1 MYLNE
6 YITYEM
12 FGAVGD
18 GVHDDM
24 PAIAAAH
31 AEANRLHLP
40 VRAKE
45 GASYYISPKAVT
57 ARVMTDTCWEGAK
70 FIIDDRDCEDIKAP
84 VFLVESALSS
94 VALPVKT
101 LAKGQTQV
109 ENPHG
114 CDLYV
119 LVKNSNQKDFIRFGL
134 NQDNGSD
141 RTDAFIVRAD
151 GTLGSPVAYDFEE
164 ITELTASPIDETTLH
179 ITGGAFLTIANQAE
193 SRYNYHSRNI
203 EIRRSNVDIGHIR
216 HDVTGETD
224 HGAPYRGFISVC
236 SCADVTVHDMI
247 FTAHYIYVTI
257 GSAGLPVKMGSY
269 DINVD
274 SAVNITF
281 RNCTQTTDIHDD
293 RYWGLIG
300 SNYCRDLLFEDCTMS
315 RFDAHKGVTNCTIR
329 RCNLGWQGLNA
340 IGHGL
345 LEVEDTSI
353 CGRALISLRP
363 DYGGL
368 WDGDMI
374 LKNCVW
380 KPARENRVLF
390 EAENDGHHYFGFD
403 CCFPHNITVDGLT
416 VEEDAV
422 SDAPL
427 YLFSDYLGEHPAPV
441 EERKYLPEEAKTVRI
456 RNIRTNRP
464 VKLCSNAE
472 LFKDTVLIS
481 E

>member
-1 MYLNE
+1 MYS
-6 YITYEM
+6 
-12 FGAVGD
+12 
-18 GVHDDM
+18 
-24 PAIAAAH
+24 
-31 AEANRLHLP
+31 
-40 VRAKE
+40 K
-45 GASYYISPKAVT
+45 S
-57 ARVMTDTCWEGAK
+57 
-70 FIIDDRDCEDIKAP
+70 
-84 VFLVESALSS
+84 SAFSKSS
-94 VALPVKT
+94 
-101 LAKGQTQV
+101 
-109 ENPHG
+109 
-114 CDLYV
+114 
-119 LVKNSNQKDFIRFGL
+119 S
-134 NQDNGSD
+134 
-141 RTDAFIVRAD
+141 
-151 GTLGSPVAYDFEE
+151 
-164 ITELTASPIDETTLH
+164 
-179 ITGGAFLTIANQAE
+179 
-193 SRYNYHSRNI
+193 
-203 EIRRSNVDIGHIR
+203 RRS
-216 HDVTGETD
+216 
-224 HGAPYRGFISVC
+224 C
-236 SCADVTVHDMI
+236 SICKVLI
-247 FTAHYIYVTI
+247 C
-257 GSAGLPVKMGSY
+257 
-269 DINVD
+269 D

-427 YLFSDYLGEHPAPV
+427 YLFSDYLGEHPALV
-441 EERKYLPEEAKTVRI
+441 EERKYLPEEAKTVHI